1 MIDIAEG
8 PGRDLKNIRQIGT
21 PAEGDRIYIEN
32 AAYARVHEETYEERR
47 VFIFMGH
54 TECEQGVYMT
64 FVEAACHSGKGY
76 GVFTE
81 SAEMGNTCV
90 VGCIP

>member
-32 AAYARVHEETYEERR
+32 AAYARVHEETYEER
-47 VFIFMGH
+47 
-54 TECEQGVYMT
+54 
-64 FVEAACHSGKGY
+64 
-76 GVFTE
+76 
-81 SAEMGNTCV
+81 
-90 VGCIP
+90 

>member
-32 AAYARVHEETYEERR
+32 ADRKSTRLNSSHP
-47 VFIFMGH
+47 
-54 TECEQGVYMT
+54 
-64 FVEAACHSGKGY
+64 K
-76 GVFTE
+76 
-81 SAEMGNTCV
+81 
-90 VGCIP
+90 